1 MPEIYKIATLN
12 INGMATPP
20 RIAMLED
27 FLQKQEVDI
36 IFLQE
41 VIRPVFD
48 DIRGFTVYT
57 NIGTTGRG
65 TAS

>member
-1 MPEIYKIATLN
+1 MPEIYKNATIN
-12 INGMATPP
+12 INGIATPP

-27 FLQKQEVDI
+27 LLQKQEVEI
-36 IFLQE
+36 IILQE
-41 VIRPVFD
+41 VTRHVFD